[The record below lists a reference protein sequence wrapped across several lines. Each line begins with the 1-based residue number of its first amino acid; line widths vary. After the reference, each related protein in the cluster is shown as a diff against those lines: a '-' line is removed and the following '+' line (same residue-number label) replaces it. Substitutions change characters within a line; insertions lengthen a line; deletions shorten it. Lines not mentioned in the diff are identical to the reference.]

1 MINYKRLI
9 GAGVIGIILST
20 VPNLYAQTGIESRIQ
35 LDRNEKLESTA
46 EKKARELAGLR
57 REREMSE
64 LRTNQNNLRYIV
76 HLATTENGVKKPE
89 VFEGIFKKLAISY
102 FKLGEG
108 TIDQKYNFYAE
119 QFEGS
124 IVDNYDVLTQEEIN
138 HIDGILMSYF
148 SPIDW
153 KEYLVYKG
161 ANENFGP

>member
-1 MINYKRLI
+1 MVNCKRLTS
-9 GAGVIGIILST
+9 IGIIGLILATAPS
-20 VPNLYAQTGIESRIQ
+20 LYAQTGIESKIQ
-35 LDRNEKLESTA
+35 SDGNEKLESTA
-46 EKKARELAGLR
+46 EKRARELAGLR

-76 HLATTENGVKKPE
+76 HLATTEDGVKKPE
-89 VFEGIFKKLAISY
+89 IFEGIFKKLAISY

-119 QFEGS
+119 QFEGF

-138 HIDGILMSYF
+138 YIDGILMRYF